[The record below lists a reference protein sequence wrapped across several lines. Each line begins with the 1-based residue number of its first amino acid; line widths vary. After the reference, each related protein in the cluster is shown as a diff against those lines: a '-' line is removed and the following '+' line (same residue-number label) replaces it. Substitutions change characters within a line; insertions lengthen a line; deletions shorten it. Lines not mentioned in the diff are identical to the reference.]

1 MKHATAIAIALTAG
15 MASAQDCPWDLET
28 TPNPQGSL
36 ILYGIDGAA
45 GDNIWT
51 AGKRSIYQLGDSQTL
66 NYIARWDGTSWAEM
80 EVPQPSVLRDYQ
92 NLYDVLAIDG
102 GHALAVGSYNPSSGS
117 SLAQSMLWDGTDW
130 ELLLSPAYSGGS
142 GFFGLGK
149 AGQQVWGVGYKH
161 SQLPPPAALSFPM
174 AARFDGINWDVVFV
188 PPLAE
193 TGGRSTNNLY
203 DIEGA
208 GENDAW
214 AVGSAQEVGTGGF
227 GPAAMMAR
235 WDGSDWSQYD
245 LFPILQSIYFS
256 SLQSIDVI
264 SGDDAWA
271 AGYDYD
277 NARQQTIPLIVHWD
291 GSSWS
296 NVPVP
301 TFDHTAEL
309 RAITARAADDIYA
322 AGTQTDA
329 NGFPHALILHYD
341 GSGWS
346 VIPETELTDFGT
358 WFRAMTTVD
367 GEVWA
372 AGQSNNLSA
381 GITQRQVDCAEDCI
395 ADLNFDGTL
404 DFFDVSIFVN
414 TSPDIDGSGAFD
426 FFDVSSFLNAF
437 SAGCP

>member
-1 MKHATAIAIALTAG
+1 MKHAMMIAIALAAG
-15 MASAQDCPWDLET
+15 MASAQDCPWDLEA

-36 ILYGIDGAA
+36 ILYGIDGIA

-51 AGKRSIYQLGDSQTL
+51 AGKRYIFQLGDSQTL
-66 NYIARWDGTSWAEM
+66 NYIARWDGAAWTEM
-80 EVPQPSVLRDYQ
+80 VVPQPSQLRDFQ
-92 NLYDVLAIDG
+92 SLSDVLAIDVD
-102 GHALAVGSYNPSSGS
+102 HAVAVGTYNPSSGS

-142 GFFGLGK
+142 GFYGLGK

-174 AARFDGINWDVVFV
+174 AARFDGSNWDVVFV

-193 TGGRSTNNLY
+193 TGGRSTNYLH

-208 GENDAW
+208 SENDAW
-214 AVGSAQEVGTGGF
+214 AVGSAQETGTGGF
-227 GPAAMMAR
+227 GPAAMMVR
-235 WDGSDWSQYD
+235 WNGSEWSQYD
-245 LFPILQSIYFS
+245 LFAILQSTSFS
-256 SLQSIDVI
+256 SLQAIEVI
-264 SGDDAWA
+264 SSNNAWA

-277 NARQQTIPLIVHWD
+277 ITRQQTIPLIMHWD

-301 TFDHTAEL
+301 TFDETAEL
-309 RAITARAADDIYA
+309 RSITARSADDIYA

-341 GSGWS
+341 GSDWS
-346 VIPETELTDFGT
+346 ELPEAALTDFGT

-372 AGQSNNLSA
+372 AGQSNNLSE
-381 GITQRQVDCAEDCI
+381 GITQRQVDCASCPS
-395 ADLNFDGTL
+395 DLNNDGAL

-414 TSPDIDGSGAFD
+414 TQPDFDGSGAFD
-426 FFDVSSFLNAF
+426 FFDVSAFLNAYN
-437 SAGCP
+437 AGCP